1 MLASTRFPWLSE
13 HATCRTP
20 ELVPNSIKSTIPP
33 TEVERGGHLALISW
47 LGLFCPET
55 IHPVSFVSWNL
66 FPKPLAKIDFM
77 LSKAEMVEL
86 HTETVLSLGMGLGLE
101 LRSRE
106 EASLRCVTVF
116 SEVIL

>member
-20 ELVPNSIKSTIPP
+20 ELVLNSIKSTIPP

-55 IHPVSFVSWNL
+55 IHPVSFAAWNS
-66 FPKPLAKIDFM
+66 FPKPLLAKIDFI
-77 LSKAEMVEL
+77 LSKAEVIEL
-86 HTETVLSLGMGLGLE
+86 HTETVPGLGMGLGNKE
-101 LRSRE
+101 
-106 EASLRCVTVF
+106 
-116 SEVIL
+116 

>member
-13 HATCRTP
+13 RATCRTP

-55 IHPVSFVSWNL
+55 IHPVSFSAWNL
-66 FPKPLAKIDFM
+66 FPKPLAKTDFI
-77 LSKAEMVEL
+77 LSKAEVIEL
-86 HTETVLSLGMGLGLE
+86 HTGTVLGQGMGL
-101 LRSRE
+101 
-106 EASLRCVTVF
+106 A
-116 SEVIL
+116 